1 MTAVPSDAPTSV
13 LTKVP
18 TGVPTA
24 PASAPGPRSAAV
36 PRGSLT
42 DLRSYNPLV
51 KILGPL
57 PVMVFVV
64 TTRDVLTP
72 ALVAAAVLV
81 TILVM
86 GRPRGRVLAGL
97 LLGLPALCLVMTFSF
112 GLLTDPATVD
122 DTRLL
127 AVVGPFQ
134 VWSGALA
141 VGLATALR
149 TAALLLLVLLGGLTT
164 SGADLVRSLT
174 QQARLPYRV
183 GYAALAALRFV
194 PRFGHELEVIQGA
207 HRVRGVAS
215 GRGPLAA
222 VRRWLATV
230 VPLLA
235 GGIRHAER
243 VSLAMEAR
251 GFGAHPRRTERVLVP
266 FGVRDVVLLVSIW
279 AGGALCAVLAAVLV

>member
-1 MTAVPSDAPTSV
+1 MTAATAAATPAATAEVAATVTPS
-13 LTKVP
+13 
-18 TGVPTA
+18 
-24 PASAPGPRSAAV
+24 ASRGSAA
-36 PRGSLT
+36 

-57 PVMVFVV
+57 PVMVYVV
-64 TTRDVLTP
+64 TTRDLLTP
-72 ALVAAAVLV
+72 ALVAVVTLAA
-81 TILVM
+81 ILVM
-86 GRPRGRVLAGL
+86 SRPRGRVLAGL

-112 GLLTDPATVD
+112 GMLTDASTVD

-127 AVVGPFQ
+127 ATVGP
-134 VWSGALA
+134 VELWSGALA
-141 VGLATALR
+141 VGLATGLR
-149 TAALLLLVLLGGLTT
+149 TVALLLLVLFGGLTT

-174 QQARLPYRV
+174 QQVRLPYRV

-215 GRGPLAA
+215 GHGPVAA

-251 GFGAHPRRTERVLVP
+251 GFGAHRHRTERVVVP
-266 FGVRDVVLLVSIW
+266 FGVRDVVLLLSIW
-279 AGGALCAVLAAVLV
+279 AAGALCAALAATLA